1 MTKKAMTNQAMIQI
15 LIANELNE
23 WNSLMFNTWFHG
35 EDSKEAA
42 ASHSAWSV
50 LSTTL
55 FQLGIEPYAGSK
67 RRNTITISKPV

>member
-1 MTKKAMTNQAMIQI
+1 MTKKAMTKQAMIQI
-15 LIANELNE
+15 LIAEELKA

-55 FQLGIEPYAGSK
+55 FQLGISEYQGAG
-67 RRNTITISKPV
+67 RRSTITLPKTA